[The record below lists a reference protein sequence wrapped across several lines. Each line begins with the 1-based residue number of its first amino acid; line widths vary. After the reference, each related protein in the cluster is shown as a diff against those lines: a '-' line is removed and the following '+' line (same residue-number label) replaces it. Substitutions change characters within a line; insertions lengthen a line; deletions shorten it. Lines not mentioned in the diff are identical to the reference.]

1 MFDKGAARR
10 RAVTSAGLR
19 AVDTWVDDLR
29 AAVVV
34 RMASAMRASL
44 TRSRQIPSPVAL
56 ANDHLRR
63 TSGYLATRGARTS

>member
-1 MFDKGAARR
+1 MFDQGAARR

-34 RMASAMRASL
+34 RMASAMRTSL

-56 ANDHLRR
+56 ANVHLRR